1 MNRLIIIGNGPSAVS
16 AIETIREKD
25 HALEI
30 ILFSEEPYPPYS
42 RPLIS
47 YLLCR
52 KIEEKRIFY
61 KGRDFYEHHNVQA
74 KVGEKVVEI
83 DTKNGRVYSSSGDV
97 LSYDKLLIAT
107 GGKPI
112 IPQLPGKELKGIF
125 TFTTLSDAKD
135 IERYLWDEKVE
146 NVVIIGGGLIGLK
159 VMEALT
165 EWGVKVTIVE
175 LADRVLSSTLDR
187 RASAILQLKLEDKGV
202 RIITQNT
209 VQEIRGMKKIKE
221 VMLQD
226 GKVIPA
232 EMLVFAI
239 GVAPAVEVF
248 LNSGLKINRGIL
260 VNQKMETNIAGLYS
274 AGDVVEME
282 NLTTGRKQPIAIWP
296 NATQGGSVAGANI
309 LGEERIFSGSFPM
322 NSVEIYGIPT
332 ISMGFTEPPEEGY
345 EVLFDCEGSRYKKI
359 VLKDGRIVGAVLVGN
374 VERAGIFCSLIKE
387 QVDVSPFKERLLE
400 EDFGLVYLPK
410 DYRQRKIS
418 GGVSL

>member
-1 MNRLIIIGNGPSAVS
+1 MKRLIIIGNGPSALS
-16 AIETIREKD
+16 AIETIRKKD
-25 HALEI
+25 DTLEI

-47 YLLCR
+47 YLLAG
-52 KIEEKRIFY
+52 KIEEERMFY
-61 KGRDFYEHHNVQA
+61 KGRDFHEHNNIQA
-74 KVGEKVVEI
+74 KLGEKVVEV
-83 DTKNGRVYSSSGDV
+83 DTKNARVYSSSGEV
-97 LSYDKLLIAT
+97 LSYDNLLIAT

-112 IPQLPGKELKGIF
+112 IPQLPGKELEGVF
-125 TFTTLSDAKD
+125 TFTTLDDAKG
-135 IERYLWDEKVE
+135 IERYMREEKVE

-165 EWGVKVTIVE
+165 EWVVNVTIVE
-175 LADRVLSSTLDR
+175 LADRILSSTLDR
-187 RASAILQLKLEDKGV
+187 RASAIIQSELEAKGV

-209 VQEIRGMKKIKE
+209 VQEVRGKKKIKE
-221 VMLQD
+221 VMLKD
-226 GKVIPA
+226 GRVIPA

-239 GVAPAVEVF
+239 GVAPAVKVF
-248 LNSGLKINRGIL
+248 LNSGLNINRGIL
-260 VNQKMETNIAGLYS
+260 VNQKMETNIPGIYA
-274 AGDVVEME
+274 AGDVVETE

-309 LGEERIFSGSFPM
+309 LGEERTFSGSFPM
-322 NSVEIYGIPT
+322 NSVEILGIPT
-332 ISMGFTEPPEEGY
+332 ISMGFTEPQEEGY
-345 EVLFDCEGSRYKKI
+345 EVFLDCEGLRYKKI
-359 VLKDGRIVGAVLVGN
+359 VLKDGRIVGAVFVGN

-418 GGVSL
+418 EGVRL